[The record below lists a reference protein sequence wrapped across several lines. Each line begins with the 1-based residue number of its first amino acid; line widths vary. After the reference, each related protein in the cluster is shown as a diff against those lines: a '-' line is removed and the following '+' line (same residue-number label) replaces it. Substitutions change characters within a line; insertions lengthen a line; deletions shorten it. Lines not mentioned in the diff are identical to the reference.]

1 MSNGLEPQ
9 LPIWLQGKNANA
21 LAKVAQSYWQEIESY
36 LFWWLEQQHNENA
49 QTAILDLLAWE
60 RGINRLPNETLA
72 LYGLRVKHAF
82 ANAKD
87 AGSTIGMKRIFER
100 LGLGSL
106 EINERID
113 GFDWDEVEVIVFAE
127 IYRNNRAL
135 IGEIIRQYGLTCRRY
150 RLKLFLKSTLNVK
163 TATAQV
169 SRLETTVFP
178 FYAGQIDSAMN
189 MLVRS
194 TTTSFHDTK
203 VFPRGI

>member
-1 MSNGLEPQ
+1 MNNELEPQ
-9 LPIWLQGKNANA
+9 LPIWLKGQNANA
-21 LAKVAQSYWQEIESY
+21 LAKVAQSYWQEVQSY
-36 LFWWLEQQHNENA
+36 LFWWLEQQHSENA

-60 RGINRLPNETLA
+60 RGINRLPNESLE

-82 ANAKD
+82 ANAQD
-87 AGSTIGMKRIFER
+87 AGSTIGMKRIFKR

-106 EINERID
+106 EMNERIE

-135 IGEIIRQYGLTCRRY
+135 INEIIRQYGLTCRRY
-150 RLKLFLKSTLNVK
+150 RLKLFLKSTINVK

-169 SRLETTVFP
+169 SRLETTILP
-178 FYAGQIDSAMN
+178 FYAGQIDSAMS

-194 TTTSFHDTK
+194 TTTSFHETK